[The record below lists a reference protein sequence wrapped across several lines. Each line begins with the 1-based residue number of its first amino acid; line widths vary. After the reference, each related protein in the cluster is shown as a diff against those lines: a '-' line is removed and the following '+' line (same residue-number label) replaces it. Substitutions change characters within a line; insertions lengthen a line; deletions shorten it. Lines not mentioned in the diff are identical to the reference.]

1 MAKKEEHGASLQR
14 YLDKQ
19 AALVRQKPGESLEKY
34 YRRLAKVADQRLVR
48 LEAYAHDEHYKNVL
62 SWAYAGAKDSIKHW
76 SGPDATRFNTAPPDD
91 QKRLMSKIK
100 DIQRF
105 LESATS
111 TKQGIIEV
119 YKKRA
124 DAFNETNETDFT
136 WEELATFFERKGND
150 LLGTSYGSETKFKA
164 IGVIKDMD
172 PGVIKDAIQKESADH
187 LKLSN
192 DDEVNAQVR
201 KFIEQN
207 GDDLLKL
214 FPEIAKAKT
223 PETPEE
229 PT

>member
-1 MAKKEEHGASLQR
+1 MAKKKKEEEHGASLQR
-14 YLDKQ
+14 YLAKQ
-19 AALVRQKPGESLEKY
+19 ADLVQQRPGESLEKY

-48 LEAYAHDEHYKNVL
+48 LEGYAHDEHYKNVL
-62 SWAYAGAKDSIKHW
+62 SWAYAGARDSIERW
-76 SGPDATRFNTAPPDD
+76 SGPDAARFNTAPPEDRR
-91 QKRLMSKIK
+91 QLMSKIK
-100 DIQRF
+100 DIKHF

-124 DAFNETNETDFT
+124 EKFNKTNNSDFT
-136 WEELATFFERKGND
+136 WEDLATFFERKGNE
-150 LLGTSYGSETKFKA
+150 LLDTSYGSKTKFKA
-164 IGVIKDMD
+164 IAVIKGID
-172 PGVIKDAIQKESADH
+172 PGMIKEAIEKESAAH

-214 FPEIAKAKT
+214 FPEIAKAKIPDT
-223 PETPEE
+223 PT
-229 PT
+229 